1 MTHRFKIQK
10 GVGGI
15 LKHGVL
21 LLLLAYVSLPII
33 FLLLGSI
40 KTEREI
46 IGNPF
51 GLPSQII
58 LEHYRNAWLEGRLGS
73 AMADTILVGV
83 AVTIVISLVAGMAAF
98 SMTFLRIPGQGLL
111 YTLFLL
117 TMQVPVHMYIVPLF
131 IEWRNLHLLNTP
143 LGIIIIYS
151 AVYLPFSILFLHSQ
165 FAALP
170 KELLEA
176 SQLDGCSHLRALA
189 QIIFPVSRP
198 AFVTISLI
206 NLKWVW
212 NEFPLAITFLQDPS
226 FQTMTPRYLEL
237 SAKYV
242 STYAITSAG
251 AVISAFPI
259 LIAYFLMQRHF
270 VQGMT
275 AGTIKA

>member
-1 MTHRFKIQK
+1 VVHRVKIRK
-10 GVGGI
+10 GTGGL
-15 LKHGVL
+15 LKHVVL
-21 LLLLAYVSLPII
+21 ILLLAYVSLPII
-33 FLLLGSI
+33 FLFLGSI
-40 KTEREI
+40 KTEKEI

-51 GLPSQII
+51 GFPSQIV

-73 AMADTILVGV
+73 AMANTILVGV
-83 AVTIVISLVAGMAAF
+83 AVTVVIAFVAGLAAF
-98 SMTFLRIPGQGLL
+98 SMNFLRTPGRGVL
-111 YTLFLL
+111 YALFLL
-117 TMQVPVHMYIVPLF
+117 AMQVPIHMYIVPLF
-131 IEWRNLHLLNTP
+131 IQWRRLHLVNTP

-151 AVYLPFSILFLHSQ
+151 AVYLPFSILFLKSQ
-165 FAALP
+165 FAGLP
-170 KELLEA
+170 RELIEA
-176 SQLDGCSHLRALA
+176 AEIDGCSYFRALI

-212 NEFPLAITFLQDPS
+212 NEFPLAITFLQDPE

-242 STYAITSAG
+242 SAYAVTSAG
-251 AVISAFPI
+251 AVISVFPI